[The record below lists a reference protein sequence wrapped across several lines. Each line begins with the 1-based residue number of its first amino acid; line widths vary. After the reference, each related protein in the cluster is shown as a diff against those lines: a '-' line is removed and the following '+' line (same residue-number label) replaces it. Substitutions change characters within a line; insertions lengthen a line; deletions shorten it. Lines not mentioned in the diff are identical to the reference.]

1 MPSLEI
7 SDGFPVSAGLSDDGT
22 GEADDGVLLTTGAG
36 VIPDDG
42 AGAFVSHGP
51 GVFVAENRNLVL
63 DQRVVEDGYVFHK
76 IKSSSFFYLFSGV

>member
-1 MPSLEI
+1 MLMGYEHG
-7 SDGFPVSAGLSDDGT
+7 DFLN
-22 GEADDGVLLTTGAG
+22 EGAEF
-36 VIPDDG
+36 I
-42 AGAFVSHGP
+42 GP